1 MPLCSES
8 MGSIRHYDY
17 ATESL
22 LDIVGRIKKVFVIFY
37 GGKNFIVIANDTT

>member
-22 LDIVGRIKKVFVIFY
+22 LDIVGRIKKVFVILNS
-37 GGKNFIVIANDTT
+37 GKDFIVIANDTT

>member
-1 MPLCSES
+1 MPLCSEGMAAS
-8 MGSIRHYDY
+8 AITDY